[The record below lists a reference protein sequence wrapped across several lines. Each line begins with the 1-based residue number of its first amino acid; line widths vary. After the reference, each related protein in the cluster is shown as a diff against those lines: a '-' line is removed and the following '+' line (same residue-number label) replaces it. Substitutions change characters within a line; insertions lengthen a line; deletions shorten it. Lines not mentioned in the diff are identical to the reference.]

1 MAYQFKY
8 DSVHGKVENVS
19 FTNDS
24 ITVNGKTV
32 KVFNEKT
39 PASIKWGSL
48 ATDVVCESTGVFLTK
63 ETAMGHIEGG
73 AKKVILS
80 APSKDDTPM
89 FV

>member
-1 MAYQFKY
+1 
-8 DSVHGKVENVS
+8 VS
-19 FTNDS
+19 HTNDS
-24 ITVNGKTV
+24 ITVGGKTV

-39 PASIKWGSL
+39 PSSIKWGSL
-48 ATDVVCESTGVFLTK
+48 GTDVVCESTGVFLTK